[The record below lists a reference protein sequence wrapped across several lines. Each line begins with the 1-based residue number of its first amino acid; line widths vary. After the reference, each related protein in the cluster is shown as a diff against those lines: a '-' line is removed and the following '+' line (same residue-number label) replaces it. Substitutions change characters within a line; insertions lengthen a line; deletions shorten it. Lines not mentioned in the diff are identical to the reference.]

1 MIWENPDSLY
11 VFFLL
16 HARKLSGREKNFLDG
31 DATLPPRFL
40 GLCLSVDL
48 ADRDKGADDGSEK
61 DGAAT
66 QPDVEEQQE
75 LEGGL
80 SLRKLAVISI

>member
-1 MIWENPDSLY
+1 M
-11 VFFLL
+11 
-16 HARKLSGREKNFLDG
+16 AM
-31 DATLPPRFL
+31 PPRFL

-48 ADRDKGADDGSEK
+48 ADRDKGADDGSEE

-75 LEGGL
+75 LERRLG
-80 SLRKLAVISI
+80 LRKLIVTILKLIKRNK